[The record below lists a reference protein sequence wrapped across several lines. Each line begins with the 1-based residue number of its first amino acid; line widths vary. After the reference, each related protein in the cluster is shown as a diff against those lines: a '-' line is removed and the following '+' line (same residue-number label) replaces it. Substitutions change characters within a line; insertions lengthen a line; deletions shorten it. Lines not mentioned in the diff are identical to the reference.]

1 MSGGNYQK
9 KKRKKD
15 KQNPYTL
22 SIENGKEY
30 ISFHDT
36 EGTYRKIE
44 VTHVLFS
51 QFNDFELEDIS
62 YLNTVSRHYEF
73 SELTEQAINER
84 AFLPQEPIE
93 DAVFR
98 KLQYAQLY
106 TAIQTLPDKQR
117 ERLILYYFRNYTYAQ
132 IAEMEGCTVMPVKRS
147 IDKALA
153 QLAKLMK

>member
-1 MSGGNYQK
+1 MDVK
-9 KKRKKD
+9 HPKRKKD

-22 SIENGKEY
+22 CIENGKEY

>member
-1 MSGGNYQK
+1 MDVK
-9 KKRKKD
+9 HPKRKKD

-30 ISFHDT
+30 ISFRDT
-36 EGTYRKIE
+36 EGTYHKIE
-44 VTHVLFS
+44 VTHALFS

-62 YLNTVSRHYEF
+62 YLNAVSRHYEF
-73 SELTEQAINER
+73 SELSEQAINER

-106 TAIQTLPDKQR
+106 TAIQTLPEKQR
-117 ERLILYYFRNYTYAQ
+117 GRLILYYFRNYTYAQ
-132 IAEMEGCTVMPVKRS
+132 IADMEGCTVMPVKRS

>member
-1 MSGGNYQK
+1 MDVK
-9 KKRKKD
+9 HPKRKKD

-73 SELTEQAINER
+73 
-84 AFLPQEPIE
+84 
-93 DAVFR
+93 
-98 KLQYAQLY
+98 
-106 TAIQTLPDKQR
+106 
-117 ERLILYYFRNYTYAQ
+117 
-132 IAEMEGCTVMPVKRS
+132 
-147 IDKALA
+147 
-153 QLAKLMK
+153 

>member
-1 MSGGNYQK
+1 MDVK
-9 KKRKKD
+9 HPKRKKD

-62 YLNTVSRHYEF
+62 SLNTVSRHYEF

>member
-1 MSGGNYQK
+1 MDVK
-9 KKRKKD
+9 HPKRKKD

-36 EGTYRKIE
+36 EGIYRKIE

>member
-1 MSGGNYQK
+1 MDVK
-9 KKRKKD
+9 HPKRKKD

-62 YLNTVSRHYEF
+62 YLHTVSRHYEF

>member
-1 MSGGNYQK
+1 M
-9 KKRKKD
+9 
-15 KQNPYTL
+15 
-22 SIENGKEY
+22 
-30 ISFHDT
+30 
-36 EGTYRKIE
+36 
-44 VTHVLFS
+44 
-51 QFNDFELEDIS
+51 EDIS

>member
-1 MSGGNYQK
+1 MDVK
-9 KKRKKD
+9 HPKRKKD

-106 TAIQTLPDKQR
+106 TAVKTLPDKQR

>member
-1 MSGGNYQK
+1 MDVK
-9 KKRKKD
+9 HPKRKKD

-51 QFNDFELEDIS
+51 QFNDFELEDIY

>member
-1 MSGGNYQK
+1 MDVK
-9 KKRKKD
+9 HPKRKKD

-36 EGTYRKIE
+36 EVTYRKIE

-51 QFNDFELEDIS
+51 QFNDVELEDIS

>member
-1 MSGGNYQK
+1 MDVK
-9 KKRKKD
+9 HPKRKKD

-106 TAIQTLPDKQR
+106 IAIQTLPDKQR

>member
-1 MSGGNYQK
+1 MDVK
-9 KKRKKD
+9 HPKRKKD

-84 AFLPQEPIE
+84 AFLPQESIE

-132 IAEMEGCTVMPVKRS
+132 IAEMEGCTVMPVRRS

>member
-1 MSGGNYQK
+1 MDVK
-9 KKRKKD
+9 HPKRKKD

-117 ERLILYYFRNYTYAQ
+117 ERLILYYCRNYTYAQ

>member
-1 MSGGNYQK
+1 MDVK
-9 KKRKKD
+9 HPKRKKD

-93 DAVFR
+93 DAVLR

>member
-1 MSGGNYQK
+1 MDVK
-9 KKRKKD
+9 HPKRKKD

-106 TAIQTLPDKQR
+106 TAIQTLPDNQR

>member
-1 MSGGNYQK
+1 MDVK
-9 KKRKKD
+9 HPKRKKD

-84 AFLPQEPIE
+84 AFLPQESIE

-98 KLQYAQLY
+98 KLQKAQLY
-106 TAIQTLPDKQR
+106 AAIQTLPDKQR

>member
-1 MSGGNYQK
+1 MDVK
-9 KKRKKD
+9 HPKRKKD
-15 KQNPYTL
+15 KQDPYTL
-22 SIENGKEY
+22 SSENGKEY

-62 YLNTVSRHYEF
+62 YLNTVSRHYEV

>member
-1 MSGGNYQK
+1 MDVK
-9 KKRKKD
+9 HPKRKKD

-62 YLNTVSRHYEF
+62 YL
-73 SELTEQAINER
+73 I
-84 AFLPQEPIE
+84 
-93 DAVFR
+93 
-98 KLQYAQLY
+98 
-106 TAIQTLPDKQR
+106 
-117 ERLILYYFRNYTYAQ
+117 LILN
-132 IAEMEGCTVMPVKRS
+132 KS
-147 IDKALA
+147 I
-153 QLAKLMK
+153 

>member
-1 MSGGNYQK
+1 MDVK
-9 KKRKKD
+9 HPKRKKD

-106 TAIQTLPDKQR
+106 TEIQTLPDKQR

>member
-1 MSGGNYQK
+1 MDVK
-9 KKRKKD
+9 HPKRKKD

-106 TAIQTLPDKQR
+106 TAIQKLPDKQR

>member
-1 MSGGNYQK
+1 MDAK
-9 KKRKKD
+9 HPKRKKD

-30 ISFHDT
+30 VSFHDS
-36 EGTYRKIE
+36 EGTYHQLE
-44 VTHVLFS
+44 VTHALFS

-62 YLNTVSRHYEF
+62 YLNAVSRHYEF
-73 SELTEQAINER
+73 SELSEQAINER
-84 AFLPQEPIE
+84 TFLPQEPIE

-106 TAIQTLPDKQR
+106 TAVKTLPDKQR

>member
-1 MSGGNYQK
+1 MDVK
-9 KKRKKD
+9 HPKRKKD

-62 YLNTVSRHYEF
+62 YLNTVSRRYEF

>member
-1 MSGGNYQK
+1 MDVK
-9 KKRKKD
+9 HPKRKKD

-153 QLAKLMK
+153 QLAKLRQ

>member
-1 MSGGNYQK
+1 MDVK
-9 KKRKKD
+9 HPKRKKD

-30 ISFHDT
+30 ISFHDS
-36 EGTYRKIE
+36 EGTYHQLE
-44 VTHVLFS
+44 VTHALFS

-62 YLNTVSRHYEF
+62 YLNAVSRHYEF

-106 TAIQTLPDKQR
+106 TAVKTLPDKQR

>member
-1 MSGGNYQK
+1 MDVK
-9 KKRKKD
+9 HPKRKKD

-62 YLNTVSRHYEF
+62 YLNAVSRHYEF

>member
-1 MSGGNYQK
+1 MDVK
-9 KKRKKD
+9 HPKRKKD

-73 SELTEQAINER
+73 SELTEQAITER

>member
-1 MSGGNYQK
+1 MDVK
-9 KKRKKD
+9 HPKRKKD

-117 ERLILYYFRNYTYAQ
+117 ESLILYYFRNYTYAQ

>member
-1 MSGGNYQK
+1 MDVK
-9 KKRKKD
+9 HPKRKKD

-51 QFNDFELEDIS
+51 QCNDFELEDIS